1 MAGSRKLSIHPN
13 WIKFEEERKQRSEV
27 VMSEPEAALHEQHEW
42 LRVTLSSIGD
52 AVITTDTSGNI
63 TFLNAVA
70 QSLTGWTLEQATG
83 VPLHDVFNIVN
94 EETRRTV
101 ENPATRAMREGLVI
115 GLANHSLLVG
125 KDGTERP
132 IDDSAAP
139 IRNSKGEIAG
149 VVLVFRDVTDRRRQ
163 EHALRDC
170 LTYCE
175 NIVRTLREPFLVM
188 DERLRVRTANRAFY
202 DTFQVSPEETV
213 NRSVFELG
221 NRQWDIPK
229 LRTLLQEILPNNH
242 SFHDFVVEH
251 DFPTIGRRTILLN
264 ARQIRRDSDGEA
276 LILLAMDD
284 ITESRRQKEALEA
297 SERRYRRLFESARDG
312 ILILD
317 ARTGKIV
324 DANPFMTE
332 MLDYTKDELLGR
344 ELWEIGL
351 FQDIEVSRAAFRELQ
366 DRGYIRYEDL
376 PLQSKSGRQADVE
389 FVSNLYR
396 VDHTPIIQCN
406 VRDITTRRQL
416 EKAKV
421 QAETLADSNRRKDE
435 FLAMLSH
442 ELRNPLSAIM
452 NASHLLSIDSAN
464 ETPIQQEARGMIER
478 QVAQLAHLVDD
489 LLEVSRISTGRIR
502 LYPEHVDM
510 RGIVARG
517 VETMRTLF
525 HQHRHEL
532 TVTQPTEPIWLYAD
546 PVRLE
551 QVVEN
556 LLANAAKYS
565 NEGGHVWLT
574 LQQQG
579 NDAVLSVRDCGIG
592 IAPETLPRIFDLF
605 AQAER
610 SLDRSQGGLGIGLTL
625 VKRLVEM
632 HGGEVDVFSQLGVGS
647 EFLVRLPLRSPLTM
661 HPQRTP
667 AETGWKPTPSL
678 RVLVVDDNVDQAQSA
693 ALLLRASGHDV
704 QVAFSATTALEV
716 ALEFQPN
723 VVLLDIGLPEID
735 GYEVARRLR
744 QNPHTEH
751 FRLIAL
757 TGYGQDTDRQRSA
770 AAGFDAHLVKPVDPR
785 KLEETLSNVGLTDK
799 DNTPS

>member
-1 MAGSRKLSIHPN
+1 
-13 WIKFEEERKQRSEV
+13 
-27 VMSEPEAALHEQHEW
+27 MSEPEAALHDQREW

-52 AVITTDTSGNI
+52 AVITTDTSGNV
-63 TFLNAVA
+63 TFLNPVA

-101 ENPATRAMREGLVI
+101 ENPATRALREGLVV
-115 GLANHSLLVG
+115 GLANHTLLVA
-125 KDGTERP
+125 KDGSERP

-139 IRNSKGEIAG
+139 IRNKNGEVAG
-149 VVLVFRDVTDRRRQ
+149 VVLVFRDVTDRRRR

-175 NIVRTLREPFLVM
+175 NIVRTLREPFLVL
-188 DERLRVRTANRAFY
+188 DKRLRVKSANRAFY
-202 DTFQVSPEETV
+202 ETFQVSPKETE

-221 NRQWDIPK
+221 NHQWDIPK
-229 LRTLLQEILPNNH
+229 LRTLLEEILPNNH
-242 SFHDFVVEH
+242 SFRDFEVEH
-251 DFPTIGRRTILLN
+251 DFPTIGRRSILLN
-264 ARQIRRDSDGEA
+264 ASQIRRDSDGEE

-284 ITESRRQKEALEA
+284 ITERRRQEEALRT
-297 SERRYRRLFESARDG
+297 SERGYRRLFESARDG

-324 DANPFMTE
+324 DANPFMME
-332 MLDYTKDELLGR
+332 MLDYTKEELLGR
-344 ELWEIGL
+344 ELWEIGV
-351 FQDIEVSRAAFRELQ
+351 FQDIEASRAAFRDLQ

-376 PLQSKSGRQADVE
+376 PLQSKSGRQAEVE
-389 FVSNLYR
+389 FVSNLYT
-396 VDHTPIIQCN
+396 VDHTPVIQCN
-406 VRDITTRRQL
+406 VRDITARRQL
-416 EKAKV
+416 ERAKV
-421 QAETLADSNRRKDE
+421 QAETLADTNRRKDE

-452 NASHLLSIDSAN
+452 NASHLLSIDSET
-464 ETPIQQEARGMIER
+464 ETPIQQEARGIIER

-489 LLEVSRISTGRIR
+489 LLEVSRISTGRVR

-510 RGIVARG
+510 RGIVARA
-517 VETMRTLF
+517 VETMSPLF

-556 LLANAAKYS
+556 LLANAAKYT
-565 NEGGHVWLT
+565 NEGGQVWLT

-579 NDAVLSVRDCGIG
+579 NDAVLSVRDCGVG
-592 IAPETLPRIFDLF
+592 IAPEILPRIFDLF
-605 AQAER
+605 TQAER

-647 EFLVRLPLRSPLTM
+647 EFLVRLPLRSPLALQ
-661 HPQRTP
+661 PRSTP
-667 AETGWKPTPSL
+667 AETVEKPTHSL
-678 RVLVVDDNVDQAQSA
+678 RVLVVDDNLDQAQSA
-693 ALLLRASGHDV
+693 ALLLRASGHEV
-704 QVAFSATTALEV
+704 QVAFSGTTALEV

-723 VVLLDIGLPEID
+723 VVLLDIGLPEMD
-735 GYEVARRLR
+735 GYEVARHLR
-744 QNPHTEH
+744 QNPQTKHV
-751 FRLIAL
+751 RLVAL

-785 KLEETLSNVGLTDK
+785 KLEGILSNVGRTDK
-799 DNTPS
+799 ENTPL